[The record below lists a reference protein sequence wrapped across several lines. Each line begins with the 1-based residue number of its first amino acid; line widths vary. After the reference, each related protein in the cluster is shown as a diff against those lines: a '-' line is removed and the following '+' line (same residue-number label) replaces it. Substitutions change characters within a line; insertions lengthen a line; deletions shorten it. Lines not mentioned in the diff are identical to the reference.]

1 MARLLLGLRITFFS
15 FMGLYY
21 IFISKVMGAG
31 ERKFQ
36 VSSLKKKRV
45 VNTESLLNDIGY
57 F

>member
-1 MARLLLGLRITFFS
+1 
-15 FMGLYY
+15 MGLYY

-45 VNTESLLNDIGY
+45 VNTELLLNDIGY